1 MTGTTGRTKN
11 KRKKKSTPRGVG
23 NTGCARKRGKTSRGR
38 RKWTMLITVSLLLVA
53 LIVIGV
59 LCSESISRRI
69 FPLKYGVEVAQA
81 AKTYDID
88 RWLVYA
94 VIKVESDFVPD
105 AQSHAGATG
114 LMQIMPETGEWVMWR
129 KGEEYDS
136 SRITEPGYNIEIGC
150 YLLSYLLERYD
161 GNLDFAIAAYNAG
174 SGKVDEWLNS
184 PEYYDGETLKI
195 PYAETSNYVA
205 KVKYSYEKYK
215 KLYD

>member
-1 MTGTTGRTKN
+1 M
-11 KRKKKSTPRGVG
+11 G
-23 NTGCARKRGKTSRGR
+23 NTGCARKHGKTSRGR
-38 RKWTMLITVSLLLVA
+38 RKWTMLITASLLLVA

-59 LCSESISRRI
+59 LCSESIYSYVVKFKMTLCSESISRRI

-81 AKTYDID
+81 AKTYDLD